1 MCNVLFLA
9 LISFCTILTIGSCF
23 GKPYT
28 ENYTANRYSK
38 CPIVSALKNLEE
50 ANLPLLPSKPDTLN
64 KTPSVPDLI
73 YEIKIASINDLSPI
87 DFDYNE
93 YVKRYIT
100 IYSVERREQVSKML
114 GLAELYFPMFD
125 EILDKHQ
132 LPLELKYLAVLES
145 ALNPL
150 AVSTSGAVGLWQF
163 KINTG
168 RMFDLKVNSYIDE
181 RMDPIKSTEAACLYL
196 KYLYRIFNDWNLAL
210 AAYNAGPGAVRN
222 AILRSEGET
231 NFWKLRDH
239 LPEAAQN
246 YVPAFIAATYI
257 MQNAKEHNIAPD
269 TPHAQYMQ
277 TDTIIVHNP
286 IAFSSIAQAIDIPE
300 DYIRFLNPTYR
311 RGIVPKSSEGYAV
324 RLPVSKIEDYI
335 RNEDKIARSVPQ
347 SITFHDIEANTG
359 STENRVKVTHKVL
372 ADDYLHKI
380 AVQYNCTVNDIRI
393 WNPSVESD
401 LNIGQPIIVWV
412 DKQTYEILQNTKA
425 MP

>member
-1 MCNVLFLA
+1 MLFR
-9 LISFCTILTIGSCF
+9 S
-23 GKPYT
+23 
-28 ENYTANRYSK
+28 
-38 CPIVSALKNLEE
+38 
-50 ANLPLLPSKPDTLN
+50 
-64 KTPSVPDLI
+64 
-73 YEIKIASINDLSPI
+73 
-87 DFDYNE
+87 
-93 YVKRYIT
+93 
-100 IYSVERREQVSKML
+100 
-114 GLAELYFPMFD
+114 
-125 EILDKHQ
+125 
-132 LPLELKYLAVLES
+132 
-145 ALNPL
+145 
-150 AVSTSGAVGLWQF
+150 
-163 KINTG
+163 
-168 RMFDLKVNSYIDE
+168 KVNSYIDE

-222 AILRSEGET
+222 AILRSDGET

-347 SITFHDIEANTG
+347 
-359 STENRVKVTHKVL
+359 
-372 ADDYLHKI
+372 
-380 AVQYNCTVNDIRI
+380 
-393 WNPSVESD
+393 
-401 LNIGQPIIVWV
+401 IGRAHV
-412 DKQTYEILQNTKA
+412 
-425 MP
+425 